1 MKKKFWNTT
10 ITLLTLVWLGLS
22 SLQPQAAEF
31 SDVLCGHWFQD
42 EVILL
47 KNKGILAS
55 REKFEPSRKVSRAEF
70 IKMLISTMATKYREE
85 KKEGEKKKVADCSDE
100 EPWYKC
106 FIKEAYRIKNPN
118 YEDEPIAFFLK
129 EELNKKLGRTDW
141 ILKNILELSQEH
153 PDRKILHKILT
164 DINASDD
171 GESYLV
177 SRSDAA
183 HMMMNASRL
192 APDAKKAEFF
202 EDFSEFNSSEKGWI
216 GACKKADI
224 FNGSPDSKTKKWNF
238 KPKGELNRAEAAVIL
253 ARAFF
258 KSEITRLAQC
268 NSVKVDII
276 AHQAGTMASPGAV
289 VAESDEY
296 YPEKLQVLANDDW
309 DDGGKNRYRDHYSTG
324 KWEPSDSDDKTIG
337 SKDDDIVKLTLKPL
351 KPLFAAGTMKLT
363 VSEQAAV
370 RIFKADG
377 TVLSNYSVDLAKPE
391 GDLAALASSPVELY
405 VETLKPSLDISI
417 KLAFERVGGVSKA
430 SESDKVHMIS
440 TFESILRSNIVR
452 AAYNQD
458 SKYDANYKLRFP
470 NNWYQTMALCPI
482 NNPYWENSD
491 IKLKIQGLLPSGT
504 VDSGKFEK
512 LIAEMKKNKNN
523 TGIENIL
530 STIFPSY
537 TTVKIKNLRD
547 KLGGGGFSVKGD
559 SFPAVVDLIPFVD
572 SEKRSNRGR
581 YISECLSAITMV
593 MYRGVAETF
602 KEVAGS
608 SGEARFNTC
617 FYNIQIKAT
626 DSTAL
631 YYTRSVKYSNYYA
644 GDWRYVHNPDYN
656 KDNLESW
663 RGENTIQL
671 SNESTESS
679 MFYWHNGASQDGVT
693 TLSEMKAE
701 LHKHRLNYHRDDE
714 SLSPNARRP
723 PRKADFNVVDDP
735 NRGYETIRLDVLKL
749 MKAALTTT
757 CP

>member
-1 MKKKFWNTT
+1 MKNKFWNTT

-85 KKEGEKKKVADCSDE
+85 KKEGDKKKVADCSDE

-129 EELNKKLGRTDW
+129 EELNNKLGRTDW
-141 ILKNILELSQEH
+141 ILEKILELPKEES
-153 PDRKILHKILT
+153 DRKILHKILT
-164 DINASDD
+164 DINASD

-192 APDAKKAEFF
+192 APAPKEAEFF
-202 EDFSEFNSSEKGWI
+202 EEFRQVNPLEKDWI
-216 GACKKADI
+216 GACKKAGI
-224 FNGSPDSKTKKWNF
+224 FNGSQDSKTKKWHFN
-238 KPKGELNRAEAAVIL
+238 PRGELNRSEAAVIL

-268 NSVKVDII
+268 NSVTVDMI
-276 AHQAGTMASPGAV
+276 AHQAGTMASPGAA

-309 DDGGKNRYRDHYSTG
+309 DEGGKNRYRDHYRTG
-324 KWEPSDSDDKTIG
+324 KWDPSDSDDKTIG

-351 KPLFAAGTMKLT
+351 KPLFGAGTMKLI
-363 VSEQAAV
+363 VSEPAAV

-391 GDLAALASSPVELY
+391 GDLAALASSPVDLY

-452 AAYNQD
+452 AAYIQD
-458 SKYDANYKLRFP
+458 NTYRLKFPSETYQPLAICVYD
-470 NNWYQTMALCPI
+470 
-482 NNPYWENSD
+482 NPYWENKYLEAYLQQKSSPTKISSSD
-491 IKLKIQGLLPSGT
+491 FDSLIQEIYKYKNADGVFAALKRMLSQKLTDNEIKIIRRELVSNSISLKSIGGT
-504 VDSGKFEK
+504 TEAAKA
-512 LIAEMKKNKNN
+512 IA
-523 TGIENIL
+523 
-530 STIFPSY
+530 
-537 TTVKIKNLRD
+537 
-547 KLGGGGFSVKGD
+547 
-559 SFPAVVDLIPFVD
+559 DLIPFQ
-572 SEKRSNRGR
+572 STEKQSSGK
-581 YISECLSAITMV
+581 YMIECLGAMATV
-593 MYRGVAETF
+593 WYRGVLETF
-602 KEVAGS
+602 R
-608 SGEARFNTC
+608 EADKTNGDSRFNTC
-617 FYNIQIKAT
+617 FKDIQFGGSSKPIPAFDFIKN
-626 DSTAL
+626 SG
-631 YYTRSVKYSNYYA
+631 YYP
-644 GDWRYVHNPDYN
+644 GDWRYVDNPDYN
-656 KDNLESW
+656 TDADSSW
-663 RGENTIQL
+663 VGENTIQL
-671 SNESTESS
+671 ENDDSLTG
-679 MFYWHNGASQDGVT
+679 MFYWHNGDYHKGVT
-693 TLSEMKAE
+693 TLADMRKE
-701 LHKHRLNYHRDDE
+701 LHKHRLPNDKTNA
-714 SLSPNARRP
+714 SLP
-723 PRKADFNVVDDP
+723 PREATLKTN
-735 NRGYETIRLDVLKL
+735 IKRLNVLKL
-749 MKAALTTT
+749 MKAALTGN